1 MAVAW
6 QRAGALGA
14 GELAPH
20 TRGEEHLGAGQRS
33 ACPLKHPSVP
43 TNPLARG
50 WGEPGYDM
58 LQEGWGIWQGASL
71 LGGGFAASWL
81 L

>member
-1 MAVAW
+1 MP
-6 QRAGALGA
+6 L
-14 GELAPH
+14 EAP
-20 TRGEEHLGAGQRS
+20 
-33 ACPLKHPSVP
+33 PIP